1 MTVLAC
7 GPRPGP
13 APDADQEA
21 GSPAATAATTA
32 AAPAPATTPATPAGP
47 PLAGT
52 PPDTTRTV
60 AAPAPRRPPEP
71 PARTA
76 RQGGGWTTVA
86 VERTRVG
93 APALLRAVR
102 TSSLAGF
109 DRVAFDFDV
118 RLPGYRVEL
127 AHPPV
132 SACGT
137 GDPVELPGAAVLVV
151 AFRGAAAHDDLGN
164 ATVADR
170 DRRPGLPALA
180 ALKLFCDFEGD
191 VSWALALPRP
201 TRFRVSESAAPPRL
215 TVDIEHPR

>member
-1 MTVLAC
+1 VRTLGAWLMAVTVLAC

-13 APDADQEA
+13 APAADQRT
-21 GSPAATAATTA
+21 GSPAATTATPA
-32 AAPAPATTPATPAGP
+32 AAPAPAPAAAPTATP
-47 PLAGT
+47 
-52 PPDTTRTV
+52 
-60 AAPAPRRPPEP
+60 AAPAP
-71 PARTA
+71 AD
-76 RQGGGWTTVA
+76 RQAGGWTTAA